1 MKAVIQRVN
10 FAKLRIDQQVF
21 SKIKNGLV
29 VLVGITHND
38 DIDDI
43 KWLVRKILNLRI
55 FDDDKS
61 VMNKSII
68 DVKGEV
74 LIVSQFT
81 LTGNF
86 LKGNRPSFVN
96 AKNPDI
102 ANEMFNKIVQK
113 FSIKIKTKTGQFGSM
128 MQVGLIND
136 GPSTFVLTSKNGKII
151 N

>member
-21 SKIKNGLV
+21 SKIKTGLV

-55 FDDDKS
+55 FNDDKS

-68 DVKGEV
+68 DIRGELLV
-74 LIVSQFT
+74 VSQFT
-81 LTGNF
+81 LHAQTK
-86 LKGNRPSFVN
+86 KGNRPSYIN
-96 AKNPDI
+96 AAKGDKAEEIYNNFLLEFKNRYGVTP
-102 ANEMFNKIVQK
+102 
-113 FSIKIKTKTGQFGSM
+113 KTGKFGSDM
-128 MQVGLIND
+128 KVELEND
-136 GPSTFVLTSKNGKII
+136 GPVTILIDTKNKL
-151 N
+151 

>member
-21 SKIKNGLV
+21 SKIKTGLV

-55 FDDDKS
+55 FNDDKS

-68 DVKGEV
+68 DIRRRVTSGKSV
-74 LIVSQFT
+74 YIT
-81 LTGNF
+81 CPN
-86 LKGNRPSFVN
+86 
-96 AKNPDI
+96 
-102 ANEMFNKIVQK
+102 QK
-113 FSIKIKTKTGQFGSM
+113 R
-128 MQVGLIND
+128 
-136 GPSTFVLTSKNGKII
+136 
-151 N
+151 